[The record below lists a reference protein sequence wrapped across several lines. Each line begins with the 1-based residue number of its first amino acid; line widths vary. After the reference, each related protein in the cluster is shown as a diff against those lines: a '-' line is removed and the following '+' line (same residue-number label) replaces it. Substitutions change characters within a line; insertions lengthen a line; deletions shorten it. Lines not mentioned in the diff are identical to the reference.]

1 MPRLIIALA
10 TLIAATSSGTAQ
22 GQVQQIEQASG
33 HSAEMPELAMFGA
46 FGIGTRMDH
55 LASGDRTIGVRFW
68 YPAVPSSSS
77 GRAVYNHRRALPGQK
92 PLQIAE
98 TGLAVADA
106 KPIAGQTFPLV
117 IMSHGYG
124 GWSEHMSRLGE
135 TLASRGYVVASID
148 HRDQPFTDIASFA
161 ASFAGVLIN
170 RTLDQR
176 AVLNA
181 VLGAKLAPQ
190 IAEKINPNAIG
201 LLGFSMGGYG
211 SLTAAGAALDPAA
224 PAFAQLSPAMRAQL
238 PIPDPA
244 LASKIKA
251 VVAIAPWGGQPGA
264 AVWQD
269 SALASLRMPLL
280 IVAGDQDDVVDYERG
295 VKRLFNAAQGTDR
308 YLLVYREAAHN
319 IAGNPVTIPSDAD
332 FPTIEFLTD
341 PVWRKERIE
350 MINAHFIGAFLDLE
364 LKAEESKSIYLEVPT
379 PFANQGKWPSSFG
392 QTWGG
397 VTAGKDQPGY
407 WRGFQ
412 RRWARGLEL
421 HHKSAGK

>member
-1 MPRLIIALA
+1 MPRPIIALV
-10 TLIAATSSGTAQ
+10 TLIAAMSAGTAQ
-22 GQVQQIEQASG
+22 GQVQSTKPTAV
-33 HSAEMPELAMFGA
+33 HSAEMPELAIVGA
-46 FGIGTRMDH
+46 FGIGTRMHD
-55 LASGDRTIGVRFW
+55 LAVGDRTISVRFW
-68 YPAVPSSSS
+68 YPAVTNDSST
-77 GRAVYNHRRALPGQK
+77 RALYKHRRALPGQQ
-92 PLQIAE
+92 PLNIAE
-98 TGLAVADA
+98 TGIAVSDA

-117 IMSHGYG
+117 VMSHGYG
-124 GWSEHMSRLGE
+124 GWAEHMSRLGE

-148 HRDQPFTDIASFA
+148 HRDQPFTDMGSFA
-161 ASFAGVLIN
+161 ASFGGVLTN
-170 RTLDQR
+170 RTRDQR

-181 VLGAKLAPQ
+181 ILGAKLAPQ
-190 IAEKINPNAIG
+190 VAGQVNPNAIG

-211 SLTAAGAALDPAA
+211 SLTTAGAALDPAA

-251 VVAIAPWGGQPGA
+251 VVALAPWGGQPGA

-269 SALASLRMPLL
+269 AALASLRMPLL
-280 IVAGDQDDVVDYERG
+280 LVAGDQDDVVDYERG
-295 VKRLFNAAQGTDR
+295 VKRLFHAAQGTDR

-319 IAGNPVTIPSDAD
+319 IAGNPVTIAPDAD

-341 PVWRKERIE
+341 PVWRKERVE

-364 LKAEESKSIYLEVPT
+364 LKAEEKKRMYLEVPT
-379 PFANQGKWPSSFG
+379 PFANQGQWPSRFG

-397 VTAGKDQPGY
+397 ITAGDDQPGY

>member
-1 MPRLIIALA
+1 
-10 TLIAATSSGTAQ
+10 
-22 GQVQQIEQASG
+22 
-33 HSAEMPELAMFGA
+33 
-46 FGIGTRMDH
+46 
-55 LASGDRTIGVRFW
+55 
-68 YPAVPSSSS
+68 
-77 GRAVYNHRRALPGQK
+77 
-92 PLQIAE
+92 
-98 TGLAVADA
+98 
-106 KPIAGQTFPLV
+106 
-117 IMSHGYG
+117 
-124 GWSEHMSRLGE
+124 
-135 TLASRGYVVASID
+135 
-148 HRDQPFTDIASFA
+148 
-161 ASFAGVLIN
+161 
-170 RTLDQR
+170 
-176 AVLNA
+176 
-181 VLGAKLAPQ
+181 
-190 IAEKINPNAIG
+190 
-201 LLGFSMGGYG
+201 MGGYG

-364 LKAEESKSIYLEVPT
+364 LKAEESKSIYLKVPT
-379 PFANQGKWPSSFG
+379 PFANQGQWPSSFG